1 MNEIVLS
8 TNLDQIEL
16 EINHHKTIAGQSIWE
31 IGRRLNHVK
40 ENELVHGEFTE
51 WVESLG
57 INYREANRMMKVADE
72 LPNMTTWSHLGERAL
87 YLISTLPEEERTKE
101 HVTEKGE
108 TKKPDEMTV
117 RELEALK
124 KQLSRAETQLQLA
137 EQDKATKQEDIDRLI
152 KRNNDLINL
161 INTEPKVVEVEKEV
175 VPDDYH
181 ELKRD
186 KETLEHH
193 LKLAKESAEYL
204 EKQHK
209 ELLEQR
215 EEVNQKS
222 LKYDELTQAIQ
233 RAEGNLN
240 NYQQK
245 IVSAQ
250 NLLNFVNSGKELLV
264 SMSGLIYQDFQVAS
278 DYEIGEVEKVVERV
292 QSLIDDVRTKMHRKQ
307 IIEGEIIDE

>member
-1 MNEIVLS
+1 MNEITLS
-8 TNLDQIEL
+8 GDIKQIEL
-16 EINHHKTIAGQSIWE
+16 EINHHKNIAGQSIWE

-40 ENELVHGEFTE
+40 ENDLVHGEFMS
-51 WVESLG
+51 WYESIG
-57 INYREANRMMKVADE
+57 IDKDFASKSMKVAKE
-72 LPNMTTWSHLGERAL
+72 LPNFETFRNLGATAL
-87 YLISTLPEEERTKE
+87 SLIATLPEEERTKE
-101 HVTEKGE
+101 HTTEKGE
-108 TKKPDEMTV
+108 VKTPDEMTV
-117 RELEALK
+117 RELQELK
-124 KQLSRAETQLQLA
+124 RKLKIA

-209 ELLEQR
+209 ELLKQR

-222 LKYDELTQAIQ
+222 VKYDELTQAIQ
-233 RAEGNLN
+233 RAEGNLDD
-240 NYQQK
+240 YQQK
-245 IVSAQ
+245 LVSAQ
-250 NLLNFVNSGKELLV
+250 NLLIFVNSGKELLV
-264 SMSGLIYQDFQVAS
+264 AMSGLIYQDFQVAS
-278 DYEIGEVEKVVERV
+278 DFELGEVEKVVGQV
-292 QSLIDDVRTKMHRKQ
+292 QSLIDDVRVKMHRKQ
-307 IIEGEIIDE
+307 IIEGEIINE